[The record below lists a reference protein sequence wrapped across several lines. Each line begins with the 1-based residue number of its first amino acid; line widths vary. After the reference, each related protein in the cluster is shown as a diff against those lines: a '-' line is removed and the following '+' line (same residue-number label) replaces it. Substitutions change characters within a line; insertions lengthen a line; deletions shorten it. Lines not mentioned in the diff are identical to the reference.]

1 MAVAEQLPVR
11 VLAVEDD
18 PATLEL
24 IASVLAPLGGVVTAG
39 SGEEAL
45 FVLDEGEYAAI
56 LLDVGLPGI
65 DGFETARLIKE
76 RVATRHVPIIFLTG
90 RISADEVRRGYAVGA
105 VDYVLKPFEPEIL
118 RAKVSV
124 FVDLARLRREAVI
137 LSDRLLHDP
146 LTSLPNRTLFAD
158 RLEHALARIARE
170 PAIVG
175 VSFIDLDG
183 FKDCNDRFGHQVGD
197 RVLVEVAGRLD
208 SSIRLSDT
216 AARFGGDEFLV
227 LLEDLADERELQQLA
242 DRLRTAISL
251 PYDIDGQEV
260 LLTASI
266 GSAATS
272 DPAASPEDVI
282 RAADQAMLA
291 EKTGS
296 GRRRSAPA
304 G

>member
-18 PATLEL
+18 PPTLEL
-24 IASVLAPLGGVVTAG
+24 IAAVLAPLGEVVTAG

-45 FVLDEGEYAAI
+45 AVLDEGEYAAI

-76 RVATRHVPIIFLTG
+76 RAATRHVPIIFLTG
-90 RISADEVRRGYAVGA
+90 RIGEEEVRRGYAVGA

-118 RAKVSV
+118 RAKISV

-137 LSDRLLHDP
+137 LSHRLLHDP
-146 LTSLPNRTLFAD
+146 LTGLPNRTLFAD
-158 RLEHALARIARE
+158 RLEHALARIARG
-170 PAIVG
+170 PALVG
-175 VSFIDLDG
+175 VFFIDLDG
-183 FKDCNDRFGHQVGD
+183 FKACNDRFGHQVGD

-208 SSIRLSDT
+208 SSIRASDT

-227 LLEDLADERELQQLA
+227 LLEDLADEHELDRLA
-242 DRLRTAISL
+242 DRLRTSISL

-272 DPAASPEDVI
+272 DPTARPEDVI

-291 EKTGS
+291 EKTGA